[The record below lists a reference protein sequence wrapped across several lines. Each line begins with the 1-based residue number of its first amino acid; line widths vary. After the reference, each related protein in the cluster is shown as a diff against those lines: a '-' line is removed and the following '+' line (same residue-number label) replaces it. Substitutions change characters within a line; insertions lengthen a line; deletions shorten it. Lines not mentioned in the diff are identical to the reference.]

1 MIDTTSPHSSLVRV
15 VSWGQVWLLVS
26 RIGQAAA
33 ATSDLVDLLTA
44 GLAEDERHTVTDHQS
59 EWDAHRGDRSG
70 GETGGS
76 Q

>member
-1 MIDTTSPHSSLVRV
+1 VIDTTSPHSSLVRV

-44 GLAEDERHTVTDHQS
+44 GLAEDA
-59 EWDAHRGDRSG
+59 AHGDRPPERVGRSPR
-70 GETGGS
+70 
-76 Q
+76 

>member
-1 MIDTTSPHSSLVRV
+1 
-15 VSWGQVWLLVS
+15 VS

-70 GETGGS
+70 AARPVAPDERPDP
-76 Q
+76 